1 MGFNVHPGKWKPESM
16 YRALAFLMLCFG
28 SMASATEVKSVRV
41 RAGNEYTRATIE
53 LSDTAEYRVFTLAGP
68 DRLVVDVINGRLR
81 SSVDSSGKGLVRSVR
96 SGQPEAD
103 RLRIVFDLTEA
114 VRPKSFM
121 LDKPD
126 SSRRRL
132 VVDMVP
138 ASAPKQPAQTTSTT
152 VASAAALPVRDVVI
166 AIDAGHGGEDPGA
179 IGAKGTHEKVVT
191 LKMAQL
197 LAKRIN
203 AEPGMRAV
211 LIRDSD
217 VFIPLQTRFQKARD
231 HKADLF
237 VSIHADAALN
247 RKAAGSSVYTL
258 STRGASNEA
267 ARYLAERENR
277 SDLVGGVSLNG
288 KDKMLAAVL
297 LDLSQG
303 ATLEASAQAAEHVL
317 ASLTRMGKAHKRYV
331 ERANFVVLRSPDV
344 PSLLVETGF
353 ISNPEEER
361 KLNDNR
367 HRERVAEAVMLGVR
381 DYFHA
386 APPPGTWIAANV
398 KSRAHVV
405 ARGETLSEIAV
416 RHGVSVSKIRKA
428 NAIDGDLVRVG
439 AVLKIPTSS

>member
-1 MGFNVHPGKWKPESM
+1 M
-16 YRALAFLMLCFG
+16 
-28 SMASATEVKSVRV
+28 RV

-138 ASAPKQPAQTTSTT
+138 ASAPKQPAQTASTT